1 MENHEVVI
9 NQATHISSSLKPSSE
24 CDTVPENVSESS
36 PQPGQAAARVLV
48 VDSSQECKVSP
59 RNHRVLSQH
68 PCQEAEPSLTGLGQ
82 MPESP
87 VTEYFGNRA
96 FSEALSEDNRF
107 EKRMMAGPGAPGSN
121 IESDEAANE
130 EGGFAERRL
139 YHPNTPERNLRPS
152 RPSAQLGVTLP
163 SASQRQ
169 RCTPLVKSKRGGVLV
184 PSSQPLP
191 ILTSGPILEDEFVEM
206 ETLPA
211 VGENMTDSAD
221 GYTLSSECHRASLH
235 QTQMGQETPQNEN
248 MNESTSAMVGSTL
261 SASLYTRSAGGT
273 MSNEVG
279 TPLKRSMRRGIVLS
293 QEGGNS
299 QRNGTLT
306 VDELESVS
314 DGNAT
319 RSSAQ
324 RVGVPRLDDYTF
336 QANADLEKGKHTNSQ
351 DGTVSDV
358 SDVKSTFWTYHDIVA
373 EC

>member
-1 MENHEVVI
+1 M
-9 NQATHISSSLKPSSE
+9 
-24 CDTVPENVSESS
+24 
-36 PQPGQAAARVLV
+36 
-48 VDSSQECKVSP
+48 
-59 RNHRVLSQH
+59 
-68 PCQEAEPSLTGLGQ
+68 TGLGQ

-191 ILTSGPILEDEFVEM
+191 ILTSRPILEDEFVEM
-206 ETLPA
+206 ETLLA
-211 VGENMTDSAD
+211 VGENMADSAN
-221 GYTLSSECHRASLH
+221 GYTLSSECHHTLLH
-235 QTQMGQETPQNEN
+235 RIQMGQETPQNEN

-261 SASLYTRSAGGT
+261 SASLYTRSAGG
-273 MSNEVG
+273 MLSNEVSA
-279 TPLKRSMRRGIVLS
+279 PLKWSMRRSIVLS